1 MFKPDAGMGR
11 GEGWR
16 GKAGVRVA
24 VGIGETSL
32 SHSQAKQ
39 GRKGRT
45 VTLSEDVVVARV
57 LKTSRYV
64 LLTGR

>member
-1 MFKPDAGMGR
+1 MFEPDAGMGR
-11 GEGWR
+11 GKGWR
-16 GKAGVRVA
+16 GKAGVRLA

-45 VTLSEDVVVARV
+45 PRLSEDVIVARV
-57 LKTSRYV
+57 FKTSRYV